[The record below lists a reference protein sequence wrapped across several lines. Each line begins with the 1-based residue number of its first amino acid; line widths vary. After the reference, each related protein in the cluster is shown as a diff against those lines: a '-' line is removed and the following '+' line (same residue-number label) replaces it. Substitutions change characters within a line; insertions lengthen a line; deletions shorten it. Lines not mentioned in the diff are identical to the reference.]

1 MIKKL
6 AGQTAVYGLS
16 SIVGRFLNYLLVP
29 IYTRVLDEGQ
39 YGAASWFYA
48 VAAFMGVI
56 YTYGM
61 ETAFFRFAQ
70 KDTVDK
76 EKVFSTSA
84 ISVALSSVI
93 MSALIIIFATE
104 LANWTK
110 NEGRESY
117 FIFFAIIFGA
127 DAITTIP
134 FAWLRHQNNPLRFAM
149 LRLLSIAVNIGL
161 NLLFYIVVPFLSN
174 RGLLAPLDTDGV
186 SIKWMFIANVMSSIV
201 ILPFFMKELRLLK
214 HGLDTKLWLEMFT
227 YAYPLIF
234 MGFAGMINET
244 LDRVLLKYLITDQ
257 ASAEIQIG
265 IYSANY
271 KLAIIITLFIQA
283 FRFGAE
289 PFFFAQA
296 KKSDSRIIYAR
307 VMQYFMLICA
317 TIFVGV
323 LLYLDI
329 FKSFIGDKFWSG
341 LTVVPILLLAN
352 VFLGAYYNLSIW
364 YKLTDK
370 TKMGA
375 IVSLIGAVITV
386 ILNWLWIPTMGYMG
400 SAWAT
405 LICYFSMAAISFSLG
420 QKYFPVPYPM
430 RRIASYLALALT
442 AYFLSEL
449 YRESYETS
457 TLQRLLVNTFIFI
470 VYFLI
475 IYKMEEKEV
484 KPLLEQVKRRFARKN
499 GSQP

>member
-39 YGAASWFYA
+39 YGTASWFYA

-110 NEGRESY
+110 NEGRELY

-214 HGLDTKLWLEMFT
+214 HGLDTKLWHEMFI

-323 LLYLDI
+323 ILYLDI
-329 FKSFIGDKFWSG
+329 FKHFIGEKFWVG
-341 LTVVPILLLAN
+341 LSVVPILLMAN

-370 TKMGA
+370 TGEYSS
-375 IVSLIGAVITV
+375 IVNGSDKLDFQSIGIV
-386 ILNWLWIPTMGYMG
+386 LGLK
-400 SAWAT
+400 
-405 LICYFSMAAISFSLG
+405 FSL
-420 QKYFPVPYPM
+420 K
-430 RRIASYLALALT
+430 
-442 AYFLSEL
+442 
-449 YRESYETS
+449 
-457 TLQRLLVNTFIFI
+457 
-470 VYFLI
+470 
-475 IYKMEEKEV
+475 
-484 KPLLEQVKRRFARKN
+484 
-499 GSQP
+499 

>member
-39 YGAASWFYA
+39 YGTASWFYA

>member
-29 IYTRVLDEGQ
+29 IYTNVLDLGQ
-39 YGAASWFYA
+39 YGVASWFYA
-48 VAAFMGVI
+48 IAAFMGVI

-70 KDTVDK
+70 KDTVGK

-84 ISVALSSVI
+84 ISVALSSI
-93 MSALIIIFATE
+93 ILSTLIIIFATP

-110 NEGRESY
+110 NEGREMY

-134 FAWLRHQNNPLRFAM
+134 FAWLRQQNNPLRFAM
-149 LRLLSIAVNIGL
+149 LRLLSIGVNIGL
-161 NLLFYIVVPFLSN
+161 NLFFYIVVPFFST
-174 RGLLAPLDTDGV
+174 RGLLAPLDTEGV

-214 HGLDTKLWLEMFT
+214 HGLDTKLWQEMFI

-244 LDRVLLKYLITDQ
+244 LDRVLLKYLIVDQ
-257 ASAEIQIG
+257 AIAEIQIG

-271 KLAIIITLFIQA
+271 KLSIIITLFIQA

-296 KKSDSRIIYAR
+296 KESDSRLIYAR

-317 TIFVGV
+317 TIFAGV

-329 FKSFIGDKFWSG
+329 FKHFIGEKFWVG
-341 LTVVPILLLAN
+341 LSVVPILLMAN

-375 IVSLIGAVITV
+375 VVSLIGAFITV
-386 ILNWLWIPTMGYMG
+386 IINWLWIPTMGYMG

-405 LICYFSMAAISFSLG
+405 LICYFAMASISFSLG
-420 QKYFPVPYPM
+420 QIHFPVPYPT

-449 YRESYETS
+449 YRENYDTS
-457 TLQRLLVNTFIFI
+457 TVQRLFVNTLIFI
-470 VYFLI
+470 VYFFIL
-475 IYKMEEKEV
+475 YKMEEKEV
-484 KPLLEQVKRRFARKN
+484 KPLLEQVKKRFARKN
-499 GSQP
+499 DLES